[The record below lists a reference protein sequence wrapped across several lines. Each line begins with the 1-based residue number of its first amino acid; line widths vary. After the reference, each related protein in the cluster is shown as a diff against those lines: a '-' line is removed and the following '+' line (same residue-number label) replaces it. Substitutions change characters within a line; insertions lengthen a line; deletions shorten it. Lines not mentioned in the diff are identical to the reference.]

1 MSSEKENIGGLHNEK
16 ISMILSEPF
25 MADLSSASMESNK
38 RKDLILYLMPTKIY
52 GVVGTSEDI
61 KLNLI
66 LSFNLINKKGHC
78 TSLLI
83 YENIVSTKLSFIC
96 SW

>member
-1 MSSEKENIGGLHNEK
+1 MSPEKENIGGLHNEN

-61 KLNLI
+61 KLNLTKFKNDFSFTRAFDKMALL
-66 LSFNLINKKGHC
+66 LSL
-78 TSLLI
+78 
-83 YENIVSTKLSFIC
+83 
-96 SW
+96 